1 MRCGIGFG
9 SGQCLSLATL
19 CPVARAH
26 GRGGRHQGANVGY
39 APSGRGRRA
48 MSDLA
53 ALVLAAGFFLGMLS
67 LSLGIAKGCG
77 WIAES
82 IVLNRESRKP

>member
-1 MRCGIGFG
+1 
-9 SGQCLSLATL
+9 
-19 CPVARAH
+19 
-26 GRGGRHQGANVGY
+26 
-39 APSGRGRRA
+39 